1 LHLEGWDAAT
11 ENYDPISLS
20 NSTVKQQIEDV
31 ADNVKSQLLKE
42 ICNIE
47 YRSLQTNE
55 SMHASNSVI
64 CLHSFC
70 RNVVVHIRF
79 SILQSL

>member
-20 NSTVKQQIEDV
+20 NSTVKQQIEDG

-64 CLHSFC
+64 CFC
-70 RNVVVHIRF
+70 CFYSPVIVNA
-79 SILQSL
+79 